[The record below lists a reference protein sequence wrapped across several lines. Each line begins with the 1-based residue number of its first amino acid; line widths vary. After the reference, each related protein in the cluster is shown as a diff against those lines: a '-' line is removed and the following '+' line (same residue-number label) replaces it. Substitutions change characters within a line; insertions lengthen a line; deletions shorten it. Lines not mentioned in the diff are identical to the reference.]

1 MPRTIRDSNLDTRA
15 ARGRLR
21 ARPKPYYRSLEPGLH
36 LGYRK
41 PLSGSGKW
49 LARHYCGDQRYELEV
64 IATADDFSDADGVA
78 VLSYKQAQ
86 AKARERMVARA
97 HHAAGK
103 HGPVTV
109 ADAMAAYFE
118 FLEAHRKTARDAR
131 VRAKALIIP
140 ELGNVEVQA
149 LTSERIRKWH
159 LGLTKVAARVRTR
172 AGDKQQHGAPDNGDD
187 GVRRRRSTANRMLT
201 TLKAALNLAWR
212 EGRTSSDATWRRVK
226 PFEGVDAARVRYL
239 EVAECKRLIN
249 GCADDDFRRLVQA
262 ALATGCRY
270 GELCRFTVADFS
282 ADGGTIAIRQ
292 SKSGKARHVVL
303 NDEGAAMFRQWCA
316 GRPGAALLLTHDDGQ
331 PWAKSHQDL
340 RMNEACKRAG
350 IEPPISFHG
359 LRHSWASLAV
369 MAGMPLM
376 VVAKNLGHSS
386 TRMVE
391 QHYGHLAPSYV
402 ADEIRRSA
410 PKFGFRPSRKIVSL

>member
-1 MPRTIRDSNLDTRA
+1 MARTIRDTALETRT

-21 ARPKPYYRSLEPGLH
+21 AAGKPYYRALEPGLH

-41 PLSGSGKW
+41 PLSGPGKW
-49 LARHYCGDQRYELEV
+49 VARHYIGDQSYQVEV
-64 IATADDFSDADGVA
+64 IGTADDFSDADGVRI
-78 VLSYKQAQ
+78 LSYRQAQ
-86 AKARERMVARA
+86 SLARERATARA

-103 HGPVTV
+103 HGPLTV

-118 FLEAHRKTARDAR
+118 FLEVDRKTARDAR
-131 VRAKALIIP
+131 VRSEALLLP
-140 ELGNVEVQA
+140 ELGDIEVAA
-149 LTSERIRKWH
+149 LTTERLRKWH
-159 LGLTKVAARVRTR
+159 VGLTKVAARVRTR
-172 AGDKQQHGAPDNGDD
+172 AGAKQQHAEQDDGDD
-187 GVRRRRSTANRMLT
+187 GVRRRKATANRMLT
-201 TLKAALNLAWR
+201 TLKSALNLAWR
-212 EGRTSSDATWRRVK
+212 EGRTPSDAAWRRVK
-226 PFEGVDAARVRYL
+226 PFKAVNVARVRFL
-239 EVAECKRLIN
+239 TVAEAKRLIN
-249 GCADDDFRRLVQA
+249 GCGDDDFRRLVQA

-270 GELCRFTVADFS
+270 GELCRLRVEDFS

-292 SKSGKARHVVL
+292 SKTGKTRHVVL
-303 NDEGAAMFRQWCA
+303 TAEGAAMFREWCA
-316 GRPGAALLLTHDDGQ
+316 GRPGGALLLTHDDGQ

-340 RMNEACKRAG
+340 RMRAACERAG
-350 IEPPISFHG
+350 IEPPISFHAT
-359 LRHSWASLAV
+359 RHTWASLAV

-410 PKFGFRPSRKIVSL
+410 PKFGFKASKKIVSL